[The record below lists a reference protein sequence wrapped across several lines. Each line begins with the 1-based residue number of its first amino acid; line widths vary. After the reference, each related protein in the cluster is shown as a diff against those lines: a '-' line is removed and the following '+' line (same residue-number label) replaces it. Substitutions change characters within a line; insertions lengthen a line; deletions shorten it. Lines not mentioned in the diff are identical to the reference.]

1 MSFFTQ
7 QVRQDVLPTALSL
20 CQDPEA
26 EVRRC
31 MCRQLA
37 HLARGLGAEAA
48 RSVLLPQLVELA
60 ADEEARV
67 RAAAAEAAV
76 QVMPL
81 LDEDARRAVMAPLVI
96 KSCDQVKRGR
106 TLTCTT
112 ILTIY
117 MNKMWQKHYKLW
129 QEKRR
134 RCLIIGK
141 ICRRYQSSKKTCTY
155 CNNECKSSLWN
166 SSSNRNSI

>member
-1 MSFFTQ
+1 
-7 QVRQDVLPTALSL
+7 
-20 CQDPEA
+20 
-26 EVRRC
+26 

-48 RSVLLPQLVELA
+48 RSALLPQLVELA

-96 KSCDQVKRGR
+96 KSCDQVKRR
-106 TLTCTT
+106 RMTCTT
-112 ILTIY
+112 IRTIY
-117 MNKMWQKHYKLW
+117 MYKMWQKHYKLW

-141 ICRRYQSSKKTCTY
+141 ICRRYQSSK
-155 CNNECKSSLWN
+155 
-166 SSSNRNSI
+166 